1 MGRYRWEIRTGTTWY
16 AGTDA
21 NVYLSLVG
29 DKNSMKE
36 MELNDPDD
44 DNDWEKGNVN
54 HDVFTTADLG
64 NITTGTL
71 RQDGTQTQP
80 DWTVDYCKIT
90 NDEDGRVWNAGV
102 NAELKGNEPF
112 RLVFA
117 LTERGQ
123 YDEIQKRN
131 KDEATRK
138 KIDDADAAAKADE
151 EAADRDAADEERK
164 FRKDLERQKRQLT
177 LELAKAKQQAELEK
191 LRAQIA
197 QSQGGGQTSQPLPA
211 GPQGGMLRTFELFG
225 IVGGR
230 LAPLTSAVSV
240 DRASG
245 RASVVPGASVMV
257 TDQAGEGFGLAGIPG
272 RWQQLYMG
280 RSPSEFGLDSDKAVL
295 ASDGSRGWAL
305 DAKFL
310 SQIFGMNWR
319 QAVYS

>member
-117 LTERGQ
+117 LAVSEETGDISIAKEGQ
-123 YDEIQKRN
+123 IQLN
-131 KDEATRK
+131 V
-138 KIDDADAAAKADE
+138 
-151 EAADRDAADEERK
+151 
-164 FRKDLERQKRQLT
+164 T
-177 LELAKAKQQAELEK
+177 LDELEK
-191 LRAQIA
+191 NLRAE
-197 QSQGGGQTSQPLPA
+197 
-211 GPQGGMLRTFELFG
+211 FE
-225 IVGGR
+225 
-230 LAPLTSAVSV
+230 
-240 DRASG
+240 
-245 RASVVPGASVMV
+245 
-257 TDQAGEGFGLAGIPG
+257 Q
-272 RWQQLYMG
+272 
-280 RSPSEFGLDSDKAVL
+280 
-295 ASDGSRGWAL
+295 
-305 DAKFL
+305 
-310 SQIFGMNWR
+310 
-319 QAVYS
+319 